1 MPELQRRACC
11 LSVRTSFENNPPKYQ
26 PALDPPL
33 ARPAF
38 RGQRSRPAHG
48 ADIPADNS
56 AAISF
61 ILHSGNETT
70 SADRKPEV
78 MLSLP
83 VYSEGIWRFCCVQ
96 VLLGKSR
103 KDYSLPV
110 CFLLL
115 GSYFV
120 GKKLSSSFLSPD
132 VPAVSHLSSSSSSS
146 LQEVTAAV
154 TTPTATVT
162 SPESAG
168 EIDPPV
174 SAGLLG
180 AGRVI
185 THLLLNMFVRW
196 QVT

>member
-1 MPELQRRACC
+1 M
-11 LSVRTSFENNPPKYQ
+11 
-26 PALDPPL
+26 
-33 ARPAF
+33 
-38 RGQRSRPAHG
+38 
-48 ADIPADNS
+48 
-56 AAISF
+56 
-61 ILHSGNETT
+61 
-70 SADRKPEV
+70 
-78 MLSLP
+78 
-83 VYSEGIWRFCCVQ
+83 
-96 VLLGKSR
+96 LLGKSR

-154 TTPTATVT
+154 TTPTAAVT

>member
-1 MPELQRRACC
+1 MPELRRRACC

-26 PALDPPL
+26 PTLDPLP
-33 ARPAF
+33 ARLAF

-48 ADIPADNS
+48 ANTPADNS

-83 VYSEGIWRFCCVQ
+83 VDSEGIWRFCCVQ
-96 VLLGKSR
+96 VLLGKLR
-103 KDYSLPV
+103 KDDSLPV

-115 GSYFV
+115 GSYFI
-120 GKKLSSSFLSPD
+120 GKKLSSGFLSPD

-146 LQEVTAAV
+146 SVQEVTAAV
-154 TTPTATVT
+154 TTPTAAVT

-174 SAGLLG
+174 SAGLRG

-185 THLLLNMFVRW
+185 THLLLNMFV
-196 QVT
+196 